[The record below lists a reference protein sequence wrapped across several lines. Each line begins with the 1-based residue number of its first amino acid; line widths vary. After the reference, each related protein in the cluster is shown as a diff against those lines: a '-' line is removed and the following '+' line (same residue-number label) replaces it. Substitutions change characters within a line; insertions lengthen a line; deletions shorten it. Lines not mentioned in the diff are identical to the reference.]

1 MAYIGNNLQAAYPSY
16 TIIDDIS
23 SSFNGVLTT
32 FALEVSGTTPVPF
45 PINPQQCLISVNGVV
60 LEPDPTGTSGF
71 NLVGTDIVFVTPPT
85 SGHSF
90 FGVILA
96 GADYVNVGVTYPSGS
111 ESVPSISFDSDLD
124 TGIFNPA
131 PNELAIVT
139 GGTSRVRVSTSGQ
152 VGIGITPTS
161 LLHVNGDIKTEG
173 QFLGALSGNAS
184 TATSLQSAQSFALTG
199 DVTGTV
205 NSDLSSG
212 VSIATTIASGS
223 VSTTELGGD
232 ITVAGK
238 ALLDDA
244 DAATQRTTLGLA
256 TVASTGEYSDLLN
269 IPPVGGGSVTSVGL
283 TAPTGFVVSD
293 SPVTTSGTL
302 ALTYASGYQGYTTT
316 EASKLTGIADGAQVN
331 VKSDWNSTTGD
342 SEILNK
348 PALGAAAALNIGTSA
363 GTVAAGDDARFHDAV
378 TLASSVSDVFTLSGQ
393 EISTTNPGSNQ
404 LVFWDD
410 NNSKITYLAIGSN
423 LSIAGTTLNASISS
437 GTITNADISASAG
450 IEFSKLN
457 SLSGGQI
464 IIGNNLNV
472 PTAATISGDI
482 SLSNTGIASIAS
494 GAIVNADINASAGI
508 DFNKLASLTDSQII
522 VGNVSNVPTAV
533 SVTGDIAISNTG
545 VTSIASGAIVN
556 ADVNAS
562 AAIAFSKL
570 AALTGGQ
577 IIVGNSSNIPTA
589 VSVTG
594 DIAISNTGVT
604 SIVSGVIVD
613 ADINASAAIA
623 DTKLNTI
630 STAGK
635 VSNSATTAT
644 NANTASAIVAR
655 DGSGNF
661 SANTITAALS
671 GNASTATALSST
683 RTFALTGDVTGTANS
698 DLSGGVSIV
707 TSLMLSIVDADVS
720 ATAGIAG
727 SKIQAASTSNAG
739 AVQLNDTVTST
750 STSQAATANALKTVY
765 DYADSI
771 YSDAEDAYALAALAM
786 PKAGGTFTGDV
797 IISAANTL
805 TIGAS
810 TTTGG
815 QKLKIQG
822 QVGNDNAGAI
832 AVLARGNTPSVANNE
847 LGSISFRDDNEYRG
861 AEIIGESDGPWSAGS
876 SYPTRLVFATTQ
888 SGDTTPTDHWKLNS
902 SGNLESINTLSNIQC
917 VRSYTNTTADAANM
931 VVTSAGLYR
940 RSTSSIK
947 YKTEVE
953 TIEDTYADA
962 ILNCRPV
969 WYRSTC
975 KDDQADHS
983 WWGFIAEEVA
993 EIDPRLVHWKTVDIS
1008 YEDGER
1014 IETPCEPKPEGVQY
1028 NRFVPHLV
1036 NLVRRQRDQIQS
1048 LENRIL
1054 ALENN

>member
-1 MAYIGNNLQAAYPSY
+1 MAYIGNNLKAAYRSY
-16 TIIDDIS
+16 KIIDDIS

-71 NLVGTDIVFVTPPT
+71 NLVGTNIVFVTPPT
-85 SGHSF
+85 NGHSF

-131 PNELAIVT
+131 SNEIAIVT

-184 TATSLQSAQSFALTG
+184 TATSLQSAQSFGLTG

-212 VSIATTIASGS
+212 VSIDTTIASES

-232 ITVAGK
+232 ITAAGK

-269 IPPVGGGSVTSVGL
+269 IPPVGGGSVTSVAL
-283 TAPTGFVVSD
+283 TVPTGFLVSG

-316 EASKLTGIADGAQVN
+316 EATKLTGIADGAQVN

-348 PALGAAAALNIGTSA
+348 PTLGAAAALNIGTSA
-363 GTVAAGDDARFHDAV
+363 GTVAAGNDGRFHDTV
-378 TLASSVSDVFTLSGQ
+378 TLATTVSDVFALSGQ
-393 EISTTNPGSNQ
+393 QISTTNPGSNQ

-423 LSIAGTTLNASISS
+423 LSIAETTLNASISP

-482 SLSNTGIASIAS
+482 SLSNTGVASIAS
-494 GAIVNADINASAGI
+494 GAIVNADINALAAI

-545 VTSIASGAIVN
+545 VTSIASDAIVD

-570 AALTGGQ
+570 AALTGGH

-604 SIVSGVIVD
+604 SIASGVIVD

-623 DTKLNTI
+623 DTKLGTI

-661 SANTITAALS
+661 SAGTITAALT

-698 DLSGGVSIV
+698 DLSGGVNIL
-707 TSLMLSIVDADVS
+707 TSLALSIVNADVD
-720 ATAGIAG
+720 ANANIAG
-727 SKIQAASTSNAG
+727 SKIQAATTSNAG

-750 STSQAATANALKTVY
+750 STSQAATANAVKTAY
-765 DYADSI
+765 DLADNAIPES
-771 YSDAEDAYALAALAM
+771 
-786 PKAGGTFTGDV
+786 GGRFTGDV
-797 IISAANTL
+797 VISGANKL
-805 TIGAS
+805 VIGTTES
-810 TTTGG
+810 TGD

-822 QVGNDNAGAI
+822 QVGNSNAGAI
-832 AVLARGNTPSVANNE
+832 VVLARGNTPPTAGNF
-847 LGSISFRDDNEYRG
+847 LGTISFRDDEENRG
-861 AEIIGESDGPWSAGS
+861 AEIRGESDIAW
-876 SYPTRLVFATTQ
+876 
-888 SGDTTPTDHWKLNS
+888 S
-902 SGNLESINTLSNIQC
+902 SGNYGGRLKFL
-917 VRSYTNTTADAANM
+917 TTALNGSAPLERWEIDRSGQLTSLADGGGIDCVSIYDTTTSGNTAN
-931 VVTSAGLYR
+931 VYIGAGGLLQR
-940 RSTSSIK
+940 ADGSSIK
-947 YKTEVE
+947 YKKDVE
-953 TIEDTYADA
+953 TIENSYADA
-962 ILNCRPV
+962 ILDCRPV
-969 WYRSTC
+969 WYRSIC
-975 KDDQADHS
+975 SGDRPDHS
-983 WWGFIAEEVA
+983 FWGFIAEEVA
-993 EIDPRLVHWKTVDIS
+993 EIDPRLVHFKTVDVTF
-1008 YEDGER
+1008 ENGKK
-1014 IETPCEPKPEGVQY
+1014 IETPCDPEPESVHY

-1048 LENRIL
+1048 LEDRVL
-1054 ALENN
+1054 ALENS